1 MVCEASLLLPS
12 LKGSAMTV
20 PLNPKLCVAG
30 ILLGGM
36 KILVLSSLYPSEAQP
51 RHGIFIEHRVAHLA
65 RAGDEIR
72 VVAPV
77 PWFPSANPMFGH
89 YADLARIPRTAMR
102 RGIEVSY
109 PRYAAIPRI
118 GMTAAPWLIAAA
130 LYPHLLRLRREF
142 DFDVIDSY
150 YLYPDGVAAAI
161 LARMLDRPFAMTAL
175 GSDVTLIPEHR
186 PQRAM
191 ILAAAKRAAAVTTV
205 AAALRDQL
213 VVLGA
218 SPDNI
223 SVVEHGVDLELFSP
237 PADRS
242 ALRRKLGIAD
252 RTVLCVGHLVENK
265 GVDLAIRAVACLAGV
280 HLLIAGTGPMDV
292 ELKALVASLGIG
304 ARVNFLGHVDQARL
318 PELYGAADMTANC
331 SRREGISN
339 VLLESLACGTPLVA
353 TPVWGSPEVLR
364 VPEAG
369 VLTADRSDGAIAA
382 GIAALCDDPP
392 DRTATRAY
400 AERFNW
406 DETGRLHHALLTH
419 AVAGYRRRDGMSQ
432 AIPA

>member
-1 MVCEASLLLPS
+1 
-12 LKGSAMTV
+12 
-20 PLNPKLCVAG
+20 
-30 ILLGGM
+30 M
-36 KILVLSSLYPSEAQP
+36 KILVLSSLYPNEVQP

-65 RAGDEIR
+65 RGQDEIR

-77 PWFPSANPMFGH
+77 PWFPSRHQAFGQ
-89 YADLARIPRTAMR
+89 YADLARVPRRATR

-109 PRYAAIPRI
+109 PRYPAIPKV

-150 YLYPDGVAAAI
+150 YLYPDGVAAAL

-191 ILAAAKRAAAVTTV
+191 ILAAAKRAAVVTTV
-205 AAALRDQL
+205 AAALREQL

-218 SPDNI
+218 SPGNI
-223 SVVEHGVDLELFSP
+223 SVVEHGVDLDLFQP
-237 PADRS
+237 PADRA

-292 ELKALVASLGIG
+292 ELQALAETLGVG
-304 ARVNFLGHVDQARL
+304 ARVKFLGHVDQARL
-318 PELYGAADMTANC
+318 PELYGAADITANC
-331 SRREGISN
+331 SQREGISN

-369 VLTADRSDGAIAA
+369 VLAADRSDGAIAA
-382 GIAALCDDPP
+382 GIAHLSKHPP
-392 DRTATRAY
+392 DRAATRAY
-400 AERFNW
+400 AERYDW
-406 DETGRLHHALLTH
+406 QETGRLHHALLTQ
-419 AVAGYRRRDGMSQ
+419 AVAGYRRKGGLRLATG
-432 AIPA
+432 AL